1 MNKKISLGLAL
12 SLVAI
17 SIAVTFILT
26 SFFSLQSY
34 NEKVVDVNAKSKK
47 YSALQAMDTQVRK
60 SYYGNITENKLNVGI
75 LKGYVNGLD
84 DKYSRF
90 LSAEEYLSQQN
101 IDSGM
106 QFGGFTLA
114 EDESG
119 YIRISSIV
127 ADCPAYSAGLR
138 EGDIITAV
146 GDVKVI
152 ESGFDAAVDALN
164 GTEGSEVKLTVRR
177 DGFDKTIQF
186 TRSNVELITASG
198 EMLAQ
203 YIGYISL
210 TGFKNN
216 TPDQFISIL
225 ERLTTNG
232 AKSLVIDLRNNI
244 GGTIDALQQ
253 CLDPLLPEGVAV
265 SADYTDD
272 RTETVVYSDASEL
285 DLPIVVIVNEK
296 TTGEGELFAAALRDA
311 GKAKIV
317 GSRTYGKGLMQE
329 TIPFDNGT
337 AVILTVAEYYTPVTG
352 KFNGKGITP
361 DIIAENDDMSSDFQY
376 FKAIETLREWDQQ

>member
-12 SLVAI
+12 SLMAI

-34 NEKVVDVNAKSKK
+34 NEKVVDVNEKSKK
-47 YSALQAMDTQVRK
+47 FSALQAMDTEVRK
-60 SYYGNITENKLNVGI
+60 NYFGSITENKLNIGI
-75 LKGYVNGLD
+75 LKGYVNGLN

-101 IDSGM
+101 SDSGM

-114 EDESG
+114 QDESG
-119 YIRISSIV
+119 YIRVSSII
-127 ADCPAYSAGLR
+127 ADCPAYTAGLR
-138 EGDIITAV
+138 DGDIITAV

-152 ESGFDAAVDALN
+152 ESGFETAADALN
-164 GTEGSEVKLTVRR
+164 GTEGSEVTLTIRR
-177 DGFDKTIQF
+177 DGVDKKIPF
-186 TRSNVELITASG
+186 TRGNVELVTASG

-203 YIGYISL
+203 FIGYISI
-210 TGFKNN
+210 TGFKDN
-216 TPDQFISIL
+216 TPDQFISVL

-232 AKSLVIDLRNNI
+232 AKSLVIDLRNNS
-244 GGTIDALQQ
+244 GGSIDALQQ
-253 CLDPLLPEGVAV
+253 CLDPLLPECVAV
-265 SADYTDD
+265 SADYKDG
-272 RTETVVYSDASEL
+272 RTETLVHSDESEL
-285 DLPIVVIVNEK
+285 DLPVVVIVNEN

-311 GKAKIV
+311 GKAEIV
-317 GSRTYGKGLMQE
+317 GTQTKGKGLMQE

-337 AVILTVAEYYTPVTG
+337 AMILTVAEYYTPITG

-361 DIIAENDDMSSDFQY
+361 DVIAENDGMSSDYQY
-376 FKAIETLREWDQQ
+376 YKAIEVIQNWDN